1 VSDITR
7 EQRDAREV
15 ISLYEGGERLAGIMD
30 GSYLVLETW
39 DGRIYRV
46 DPDAEAIQII
56 EGGKVVRT
64 TDWAQLDGESSPL
77 WHPDPDDEPY
87 DDGLYADPG
96 IPGPVTDFHSDREA
110 DLRAEAK
117 RVEDDKTYYRE
128 RGEAA

>member
-1 VSDITR
+1 MTR
-7 EQRDAREV
+7 EQHQAREV

-46 DPDAEAIQII
+46 DPDASRIQVSDR
-56 EGGKVVRT
+56 KQT
-64 TDWAQLDGESSPL
+64 TDLTELETAIS
-77 WHPDPDDEPY
+77 DPDYFGERDDFLCEMDGDELLTY
-87 DDGLYADPG
+87 
-96 IPGPVTDFHSDREA
+96 PVTDFHSDRCA

>member
-1 VSDITR
+1 MTR
-7 EQRDAREV
+7 EQQQAREV

-46 DPDAEAIQII
+46 DPDASRIQVSDR
-56 EGGKVVRT
+56 KQT
-64 TDWAQLDGESSPL
+64 TDLTELETAIS
-77 WHPDPDDEPY
+77 DPDYFGER
-87 DDGLYADPG
+87 DDFYEEESYEA
-96 IPGPVTDFHSDREA
+96 PGPVTDFHSDREA

-117 RVEDDKTYYRE
+117 RIEDDKTYYRE

>member
-1 VSDITR
+1 MTR
-7 EQRDAREV
+7 EQQSAREV

-46 DPDAEAIQII
+46 DPDASRIWVSDWNRYTDLTELETAISDTDYFGERDDFLCEMDGDELLTYEA
-56 EGGKVVRT
+56 
-64 TDWAQLDGESSPL
+64 
-77 WHPDPDDEPY
+77 
-87 DDGLYADPG
+87 
-96 IPGPVTDFHSDREA
+96 PGPVTDFHSDRWA